1 MEEAG
6 YRRQLSADDMAVAE
20 RTIRRASVLS
30 LVVLAVTAPLAWTL
44 LPALVDFPRHLDQRL
59 AFAAQASLPALLC
72 LLTAVTM
79 VSTGRRFSP
88 DDIGGS
94 AAGPPGPRIA
104 VQSAFLQNTLEQ
116 TVLAVGAYFAY
127 AATLGGSALSLILV
141 AVVLFVTGRVLFY
154 RGYRRGVTGRA
165 FGMTLTMMPTLLL
178 YLVAVIAVV
187 TRMF

>member
-1 MEEAG
+1 MAPMD
-6 YRRQLSADDMAVAE
+6 YMQRLSADEMADAE
-20 RTIRRASVLS
+20 RTIRRAGVLS
-30 LVVLAVTAPLAWTL
+30 LVILAVTAPLAWAL

-59 AFAAQASLPALLC
+59 AFAAQASLPVQLC
-72 LLTAVTM
+72 LLTAVAM

-127 AATLGGSALSLILV
+127 AATLGGAALSLIPV
-141 AVVLFVTGRVLFY
+141 AVVLFVAGRVLFY

-178 YLVAVIAVV
+178 YLIAIIALGV
-187 TRMF
+187 RMF

>member
-1 MEEAG
+1 MEEPG
-6 YRRQLSADDMAVAE
+6 YRRQMSEHDMAVAE
-20 RTIRRASVLS
+20 RTIRRAGLLS
-30 LVVLAVTAPLAWTL
+30 LAILAVTAPLAWL
-44 LPALVDFPRHLDQRL
+44 ALPVLTDFPRHLDERL
-59 AFAAQASLPALLC
+59 AFSAQASLPVLLC
-72 LLTAVTM
+72 LVTAVAM

-127 AATLGGSALSLILV
+127 AATLGGPALSLIPV

-165 FGMTLTMMPTLLL
+165 FGMILTLMPTLLL
-178 YLVAVIAVV
+178 YLIIIIAVV
-187 TRMF
+187 ARMF

>member
-1 MEEAG
+1 MEG
-6 YRRQLSADDMAVAE
+6 SGHKRQMTEDDMAVAE
-20 RTIRRASVLS
+20 RTIRRAGLLS
-30 LVVLAVTAPLAWTL
+30 LVILAMTASLAWTL

-59 AFAAQASLPALLC
+59 AYAAQASVPVLLC
-72 LLTAVTM
+72 LVTAVAM

-127 AATLGGSALSLILV
+127 AATLGGPALSLILV

-165 FGMTLTMMPTLLL
+165 FGMTLTLMPTLLL
-178 YLVAVIAVV
+178 YLIVIIALVA
-187 TRMF
+187 RMF